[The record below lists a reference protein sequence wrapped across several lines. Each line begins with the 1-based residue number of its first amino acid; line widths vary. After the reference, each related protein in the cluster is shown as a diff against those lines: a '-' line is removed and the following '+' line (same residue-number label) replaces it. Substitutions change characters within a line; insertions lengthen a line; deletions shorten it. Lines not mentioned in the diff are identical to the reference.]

1 MENPDNFFMSVV
13 LIESTWQY
21 FFLYRSYMFVKSLLK
36 VRSDTV
42 ESISSLTPEKTLQ
55 GLEI

>member
-13 LIESTWQY
+13 LIESTGQY
-21 FFLYRSYMFVKSLLK
+21 FFLHRSYMFVKGLLK
-36 VRSDTV
+36 VKSDTV

>member
-1 MENPDNFFMSVV
+1 MENPENFFMSVV
-13 LIESTWQY
+13 LIESTGQY
-21 FFLYRSYMFVKSLLK
+21 FFLHRSYMFAKGLLK
-36 VRSDTV
+36 VKSDTV